1 MAKQTKVQKQE
12 YAKAFFLENASVRT
26 LYQNPKGEWFT
37 DESYANNSL
46 PKKDGK
52 RVGKLEIFESDFSEL
67 ESIEPKVPEPKV
79 PAPEVIE
86 PDVPAPDVTAPE
98 VTE

>member
-1 MAKQTKVQKQE
+1 MAKQTKEQKSE
-12 YAKAFFLENASVRT
+12 YAKAFFKENDSVKT
-26 LYQNPKGEWFT
+26 LYLNPKGEWFT

-52 RVGKLEIFESDFSEL
+52 RDGKLETFERDT
-67 ESIEPKVPEPKV
+67 
-79 PAPEVIE
+79 PAEG
-86 PDVPAPDVTAPE
+86 

>member
-1 MAKQTKVQKQE
+1 MAKQTKAQKQE
-12 YAKAFFLENASVRT
+12 YAKAFFSENASVKT

-52 RVGKLEIFESDFSEL
+52 RVGKLEVFERDLTEL
-67 ESIEPKVPEPKV
+67 EVVEPKASEPKVTE
-79 PAPEVIE
+79 PEVIE
-86 PDVPAPDVTAPE
+86 PE